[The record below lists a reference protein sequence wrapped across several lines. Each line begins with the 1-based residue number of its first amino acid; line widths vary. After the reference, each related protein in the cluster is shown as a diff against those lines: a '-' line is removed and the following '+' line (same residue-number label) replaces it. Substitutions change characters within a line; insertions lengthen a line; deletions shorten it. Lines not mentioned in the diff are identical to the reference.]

1 MKRKNNQIYLSVD
14 YFNFFMMR
22 RVERMKRRNND
33 IYLRVGWLNFKDDEK
48 VKMNGK
54 DK

>member
-1 MKRKNNQIYLSVD
+1 MKERK
-14 YFNFFMMR
+14 R
-22 RVERMKRRNND
+22 ERKKERKKRGRRRNNH